1 MSSGIMAVPERRL
14 SKQGHEL
21 QFGTN
26 HLAHFL
32 LFELLKDT
40 LLRSA
45 TPEFSSKVVN
55 VSSSGHRG
63 GPVQFDDL
71 KFDKSYTPWGGY
83 AQAKLSNIWMANYI
97 DR

>member
-1 MSSGIMAVPERRL
+1 MAVPERSL
-14 SKQGHEL
+14 TKQGHEL

-32 LFELLKDT
+32 LFQLLRDA
-40 LLRSA
+40 LLRSS
-45 TPEFSSKVVN
+45 TPEFPSKVVN

-63 GPVQFDDL
+63 GPVNFEDL
-71 KFDKSYTPWGGY
+71 TLEKTYNPWGGY